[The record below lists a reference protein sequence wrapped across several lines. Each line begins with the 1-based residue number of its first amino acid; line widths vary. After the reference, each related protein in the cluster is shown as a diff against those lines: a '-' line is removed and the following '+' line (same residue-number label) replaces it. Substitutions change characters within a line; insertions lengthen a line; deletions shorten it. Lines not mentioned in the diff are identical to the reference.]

1 MDSRSDAVVMDV
13 SEDDEVP
20 DNFPTAI
27 PVEAVKEW
35 HNSVSSDLRNHLV
48 QKL

>member
-20 DNFPTAI
+20 DNIPTAI
-27 PVEAVKEW
+27 PVEPVKEW
-35 HNSVSSDLRNHLV
+35 HHTVTPDMRNYLIH
-48 QKL
+48 KL